1 MCSLG
6 GREVRRGR
14 EGRRECVKGWVVAGE
29 RKGER
34 AERVEGGGVRKWSKR
49 GGKR

>member
-6 GREVRRGR
+6 GTEVSRGM

-29 RKGER
+29 RRGER
-34 AERVEGGGVRKWSKR
+34 AERVEGGGVRK
-49 GGKR
+49 